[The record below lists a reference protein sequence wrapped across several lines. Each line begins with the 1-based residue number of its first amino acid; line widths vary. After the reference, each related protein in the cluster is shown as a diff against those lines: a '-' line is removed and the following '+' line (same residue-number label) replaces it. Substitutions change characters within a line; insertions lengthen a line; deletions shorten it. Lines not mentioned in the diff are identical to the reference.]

1 MYSTVCSR
9 IHLDCSVI
17 TSKAHLYSV
26 CICFTI
32 GAALLPFRVLQV
44 DAGCDP
50 LAPNASGLYLPHL
63 AARHAS
69 QNVLR
74 KLIQWEERRSGNG
87 SRVLLW
93 KDAEGALLLC
103 TPPDASRTYLTL
115 TT

>member
-1 MYSTVCSR
+1 VFC
-9 IHLDCSVI
+9 
-17 TSKAHLYSV
+17 
-26 CICFTI
+26 
-32 GAALLPFRVLQV
+32 GAQV
-44 DAGCDP
+44 EAGCDP

-93 KDAEGALLLC
+93 KDAEGAPLITCCSACARCLLVQILHTCVDLTNILC
-103 TPPDASRTYLTL
+103 N
-115 TT
+115 